1 VSTSWSLSHS
11 VHRAGRQSRLPFS
24 VAGGVTKMLR
34 AERVLWLPPRQGRA
48 PQRTGGEAVQPRHQQ
63 ASAFCFASAG
73 ASRRYRYRLRV
84 VQLGSCPAGNSRRLL
99 QSCIYVRAQESLLAC
114 FAFQVGKK
122 CPHGTPR
129 PVTDVP
135 AAEGCQRSNLRKDD
149 PLNSYHLN

>member
-73 ASRRYRYRLRV
+73 ASRRYTASALSSWATV
-84 VQLGSCPAGNSRRLL
+84 VCTAIHAASPFASPALGRRGDIPPARCPAGQLS
-99 QSCIYVRAQESLLAC
+99 SVRQ
-114 FAFQVGKK
+114 F
-122 CPHGTPR
+122 TP
-129 PVTDVP
+129 
-135 AAEGCQRSNLRKDD
+135 
-149 PLNSYHLN
+149 PLSKVDWC